1 MSDFDLA
8 TPAPLPEP
16 DLPPNS
22 PEAEMGWLGCMIQD
36 AHVAMDGCGWLTEDH
51 FFALEHLTLFSVL
64 VEMYRESRPIDLVT
78 VQIHLTRKRLLE
90 AVGGMDAL
98 LKCLDSAPS
107 PANAPYYAG
116 ILREKWALREALE
129 AARGVLE
136 GAKLSQDPLA
146 FVRGARAKFEAL
158 AQEME
163 DSGEIQ
169 SLYGKEAAEM
179 LLTDVNEHAAR
190 AGQGPE
196 ISTGLKDLDKV
207 TGGLHR
213 SEMLVIGARPSIGK
227 TALLLTMAHS
237 TGQLQKVPSLFITL
251 ESPIKAILRRL
262 ACGNAGH
269 SLGHYRCGFFQDRDL
284 PRFLGEAVRLKESPL
299 FFVGQN
305 PKKPRTVD
313 DIRAIIRFHVRKYG
327 VRVVYI
333 DYLTKI
339 KPSGRAREKVTYE
352 VGDITGSLHNEA
364 EGSDIALV
372 VAAQLNREAEKE
384 SGKKDRMPS
393 LKDLA
398 DSGQIERDLDTC
410 ILIHREREKRE
421 GGALLIVPKQRDGE
435 TDIVKTHYIGKY
447 TRFYNADHG
456 SPDEEP
462 ESMKDHP

>member
-1 MSDFDLA
+1 MSDFDFA
-8 TPAPLPEP
+8 TPALLPEP
-16 DLPPNS
+16 DLLPNS
-22 PEAEMGWLGCMIQD
+22 PEAELGWLGCMLQD
-36 AHVAMDGCGWLTEDH
+36 AHVAMDGCGWLTQEHFYSLDH
-51 FFALEHLTLFSVL
+51 LVLFGVL
-64 VEMYRESRPIDLVT
+64 REMYAESRPIDLVT
-78 VQIHLTRKRLLE
+78 VKIHLQRKRLLE
-90 AVGGMDAL
+90 AAGGFETL
-98 LKCLDSAPS
+98 SKCLDSAPS
-107 PANAPYYAG
+107 PANGPYYAG

-136 GAKLSQDPLA
+136 GVKVSQDPLA
-146 FVRGARAKFEAL
+146 FVRAARAKFEGI

-227 TALLLTMAHS
+227 TALLLTMSHS
-237 TGQLQKVPSLFITL
+237 TGQIQKVPSLFITL

-299 FFVGQN
+299 YFVGQN

-313 DIRAIIRFHVRKYG
+313 DIRAIIRWHVRKYG
-327 VRVVYI
+327 VRVVYL
-333 DYLTKI
+333 DYLSKV
-339 KPSGRAREKVTYE
+339 KPSGRAREKMTYE
-352 VGDITGSLHNEA
+352 IGDISTSLHNEA
-364 EGSDIALV
+364 EGSEVALV
-372 VAAQLNREAEKE
+372 VAHQLNREAEKE
-384 SGKKDRMPS
+384 QGKKDRMPS

-398 DSGQIERDLDTC
+398 DSGQIERDADTV
-410 ILIHREREKRE
+410 ILIHREREKKE
-421 GGALLIVPKQRDGE
+421 GPAVLIVPKQRDGE

-447 TRFYNADHG
+447 TRFYNADYG

-462 ESMKDHP
+462 ESMQGHP

>member
-8 TPAPLPEP
+8 TPADLPEP

-36 AHVAMDGCGWLTEDH
+36 AHVAMDGCGWLTEEH
-51 FFALEHLTLFSVL
+51 FFALERLTLFSVL
-64 VEMYRESRPIDLVT
+64 AEMYRESRPIDVVT

-98 LKCLDSAPS
+98 LKCLETAPS

-116 ILREKWALREALE
+116 ILREKWSLRSVQE
-129 AARGVLE
+129 AATGVLE
-136 GAKLSQDPLA
+136 GVNASQDPLA
-146 FVRGARAKFEAL
+146 FVRAARAKFEAI

-163 DSGEIQ
+163 DSGEID
-169 SLYGKEAAEM
+169 SLHGKAAAEM

-196 ISTGLKDLDKV
+196 ISTGLKDLDRV

-237 TGQLQKVPSLFITL
+237 TGQEQKIPSLFITL

-269 SLGHYRCGFFQDRDL
+269 SLGHYRCGFFQERDL
-284 PRFLGEAVRLKESPL
+284 PRFVGEAVRLKESPL
-299 FFVGQN
+299 YFVAQN

-313 DIRAIIRFHVRKYG
+313 DIRAIIRWHVRKYG
-327 VRVVYI
+327 VKVVYI

-339 KPSGRAREKVTYE
+339 KPSGRAREKMTYE
-352 VGDITGSLHNEA
+352 VADITGSLHNEA

-384 SGKKDRMPS
+384 SGKKERLPC

-410 ILIHREREKRE
+410 VLIHREREKKE

-435 TDIVKTHYIGKY
+435 TDIVKVHYIGKY
-447 TRFYNADHG
+447 TRFYNADYG
-456 SPDEEP
+456 SPDEAP
-462 ESMKDHP
+462 ESLEGHP